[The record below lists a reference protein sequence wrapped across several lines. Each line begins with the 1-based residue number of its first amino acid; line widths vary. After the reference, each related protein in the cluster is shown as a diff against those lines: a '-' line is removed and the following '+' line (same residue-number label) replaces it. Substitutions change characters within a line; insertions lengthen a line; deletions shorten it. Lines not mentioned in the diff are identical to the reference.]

1 MVFNW
6 FRRKFDDEKQSE
18 EQSVEEQK
26 AESQAEAEPVA
37 PPAETTA
44 TSTPQS
50 QDLLNWAKAA
60 YVNIQKQQTEVVQ
73 PEVITESTPATE
85 PESEPD
91 SAPTSELVTEPPPE
105 PPTESAEPVA
115 TEPIAETISEPIAEA
130 ATPDISVEAE
140 AELLPETIAAEPAP
154 EPITEP
160 NVEPSSEFIPDAV
173 PETTPELVTAP
184 PVEASLESEPE
195 AIAAAEPI
203 AEIVDIIDAGIPE
216 TIPETAAES
225 IPETAAESITETA
238 VEAVPTLTVE
248 EPVVT
253 DAPTVEPT
261 PEPSPEPTP
270 EPTPEPVIETVA
282 EPVASESVPDNLP
295 EASTFDPNEEP
306 TVPLPFWMQ
315 SESDRLARIAALE
328 ANAIVEPE
336 PETPQPV
343 VVTQTKTQVQIPIYE
358 PQLPFDES
366 FLWSAEVLASQGRRP
381 EEISAEEIT
390 WLKRLRQGLDKTRL
404 TLVNQLKALVGKGP
418 LGADDVDEIEAL
430 LLQADV
436 GVQATDKIVQ
446 ALQTKLRNEVL
457 PPEAAIAFLKQILRE
472 MLDAPLL
479 VEKKGANKKPP
490 VANLVPEKNQLNI
503 WLITGVN
510 GAGKTTT
517 IGKLAHIANK
527 SGYKTL
533 IAAADTFRAAAVQQ
547 VQAWGE
553 RSQVEVI
560 ANTGKN
566 TDPAAVVFDAIIAA
580 QARGS
585 ELLLI
590 DTAGRLQ
597 NKNNLMEELS
607 KIRRIVDKKA
617 PEATIESLLVLDATL
632 GQNGLRQAEV
642 FSKSAG
648 ISGVVLTKLDG
659 TAKGGVAIAVVEQL
673 GLPIRFI
680 GAGEGIEDLRPFSSY
695 EFVEA
700 LLSN

>member
-6 FRRKFDDEKQSE
+6 FRRKFDDEN
-18 EQSVEEQK
+18 
-26 AESQAEAEPVA
+26 QAEQTPGEQQVEAKAAETKPEETPA
-37 PPAETTA
+37 PPQVGSGEV
-44 TSTPQS
+44 STPQS

-60 YVNIQKQQTEVVQ
+60 YVNIQKQQVEAAQPETSETSEPEIIPPVETESIPEPEPILESVVEPALAPEAIAKVTEVATDIPVETQAEIQ
-73 PEVITESTPATE
+73 PEIVA
-85 PESEPD
+85 
-91 SAPTSELVTEPPPE
+91 E
-105 PPTESAEPVA
+105 PPTEISREISAEPSIKIPVEVA
-115 TEPIAETISEPIAEA
+115 R
-130 ATPDISVEAE
+130 
-140 AELLPETIAAEPAP
+140 
-154 EPITEP
+154 
-160 NVEPSSEFIPDAV
+160 
-173 PETTPELVTAP
+173 
-184 PVEASLESEPE
+184 EASLEAESAAIAPEEVTE
-195 AIAAAEPI
+195 AIAQTVEAVIAVEPSP
-203 AEIVDIIDAGIPE
+203 EIQQE
-216 TIPETAAES
+216 Q
-225 IPETAAESITETA
+225 TETA
-238 VEAVPTLTVE
+238 VEIITESEPIPEPEIIAEFSPEPEPIPEQIAEPIPEPVTD
-248 EPVVT
+248 PVVT
-253 DAPTVEPT
+253 EQPVVEPT
-261 PEPSPEPTP
+261 PAPVEEPAPAA
-270 EPTPEPVIETVA
+270 ET
-282 EPVASESVPDNLP
+282 
-295 EASTFDPNEEP
+295 NEEP
-306 TVPLPFWMQ
+306 SAPLPFWMQ

-328 ANAIVEPE
+328 ATAIVEPE
-336 PETPQPV
+336 RPIPQFAPVIQPV
-343 VVTQTKTQVQIPIYE
+343 VPVRYE

-366 FLWSAEVLASQGRRP
+366 FIWSSEVLAAQGRRP
-381 EEISAEEIT
+381 EDISVEEIT

-404 TLVNQLKALVGKGP
+404 TLVNQLKALVGQGP
-418 LGADDVDEIEAL
+418 LNADDVDAIEAL

-446 ALQTKLRNEVL
+446 ALQAKLRDEVL

-472 MLDAPLL
+472 MLDAPLF
-479 VEKKGANKKPP
+479 VQQKGNKKA
-490 VANLVPEKNQLNI
+490 VSNLVPEKNQLNI

-517 IGKLAHIANK
+517 IGKLAHTAKK

-547 VQAWGE
+547 VQAWGD

-566 TDPAAVVFDAIIAA
+566 TDPAAVVFDAITAA

-617 PEATIESLLVLDATL
+617 PDAVIESLLVLDSTL

-659 TAKGGVAIAVVEQL
+659 TAKGGVAIAVVQQL